1 MESALLIP
9 ICLLCFHPAFANVFT
24 MGGINCSTASE
35 STMAVVQS
43 SFFPYS

>member
-9 ICLLCFHPAFANVFT
+9 ICLLCFHPVFATMFT

-43 SFFPYS
+43 SFCSYS